1 MTSEDTTAF
10 VRIWLP
16 DAQPP
21 PGDVVHAGPCQLA
34 PRAAPDNSVKYSRGK
49 LTYTIGEADR
59 GREEQIQSYRIG
71 AGKIID
77 KRSTFMG

>member
-1 MTSEDTTAF
+1 M
-10 VRIWLP
+10 
-16 DAQPP
+16 
-21 PGDVVHAGPCQLA
+21 
-34 PRAAPDNSVKYSRGK
+34 SVKYSRGK